1 MMLEPV
7 VECDIKDDIA
17 FIRLNRPH
25 VGNAMNQEYADR
37 ILEIATV
44 CANESRLRG
53 VLITGNGRVFSVGG
67 DISAFNSATAEE
79 LPDKLTRMAIPYHE
93 ALRTFSRLDVPIVTA
108 VHGACAGGG
117 MGLLYPAD
125 VALAAEGT
133 KFATGFGLI
142 GIPGDAG
149 NSWYLPR
156 LIGVRRA
163 AEMYFENRVIYA
175 DTAAE
180 WGLITRVVATDSLFD
195 DAETVVRKLAAGPTK
210 CYGAMRQL
218 LRDSWANTVSEQ
230 FCAET
235 DALRRI
241 SATADAPAAI
251 ASFMNKRQPVFE
263 GK

>member
-1 MMLEPV
+1 
-7 VECDIKDDIA
+7 
-17 FIRLNRPH
+17 
-25 VGNAMNQEYADR
+25 MNQEFADA
-37 ILEIATV
+37 ILEIATTI
-44 CANESRLRG
+44 ANDSSVRA
-53 VLITGNGRVFSVGG
+53 VLITGNGMVFSVGG
-67 DISAFNSATAEE
+67 DISAFNSATTAE
-79 LPDKLTRMAIPYHE
+79 LPDKLVRMAIPYHD
-93 ALRTFSRLDVPIVTA
+93 ALRSLARLDVPIVTA

-117 MGLLYPAD
+117 MGLLFPAD

-142 GIPGDAG
+142 GIPGDAA

-156 LIGVRRA
+156 LVGVRHA
-163 AEMYFENRVIYA
+163 QEMYFENRVIYA

-180 WGLITRVVATDSLFD
+180 WGLITRAVAKDALLDEADS
-195 DAETVVRKLAAGPTK
+195 VVRKLAAGPTK

-218 LRDSWANTVSEQ
+218 LRDSWTNTVSEQ
-230 FCAET
+230 VSAET

-251 ASFMNKRQPVFE
+251 ASFMDKRQPVFE